1 MSGNKVSV
9 LFGSQL
15 CEIERA
21 TFTYPGISGVRVQFP
36 LRLSFAL
43 TVHRAQGSSLDKV
56 VIHCEQMHRPGQLGV
71 ALGRA
76 KKLSGIQIECFSN
89 QLKIQKQPEE
99 VEYFYKNAPASCT
112 CKSLDLETYE
122 FVPDSQDTAAS
133 QSSQETQPQ
142 DDATENMKF

>member
-1 MSGNKVSV
+1 MSGSKVYV
-9 LFGSQL
+9 LFGSQW

-71 ALGRA
+71 ALERA
-76 KKLSGIQIECFSN
+76 KKLSGIQIEGFSN
-89 QLKIQKQPEE
+89 QLTI
-99 VEYFYKNAPASCT
+99 
-112 CKSLDLETYE
+112 
-122 FVPDSQDTAAS
+122 
-133 QSSQETQPQ
+133 
-142 DDATENMKF
+142 